1 MSQTNTRNQY
11 KADAV
16 SFIHLLAKAIF
27 ETLTI
32 ELGVAFADNYV
43 TQNNYTYVNT
53 DGTSE
58 YGWVILCYILAAVYG
73 ILLLIHDGI
82 LLQSGEVHKAFRWF
96 MILLSLIGMGGFMY
110 HINWVYTEGLETNPW
125 SLNMICNQLIFLC
138 NAFAGIY
145 SRPMLSIAMPI
156 EPDTVHSTIELAT
169 QCT

>member
-1 MSQTNTRNQY
+1 MSQTNTRSQY

-110 HINWVYTEGLETNPW
+110 HI
-125 SLNMICNQLIFLC
+125 ICNQLIFLC